1 MNIASEAAEEGA
13 VVSLH
18 VVFALHVVALNEFG
32 SDVV

>member
-1 MNIASEAAEEGA
+1 MNIASETTEEGA
-13 VVSLH
+13 VVSLY